1 MDIREF
7 KAGDVVRHFKRET
20 TDDPDKYLYMIIGPA
35 THTETGE
42 ELMIYQALY
51 DDYDFYARPYD
62 MFMSEV
68 DREKYPDIKDYLC
81 LKAEDFGPD
90 DIPAKGS
97 GDPGFTFK
105 HGFDLDY
112 PPYSYRQDDG
122 TVGGFDVELAQAV
135 CEYMGWGYE
144 PVPFN

>member
-68 DREKYPDIKDYLC
+68 DNKDPLW
-81 LKAEDFGPD
+81 KAGLFLFLFFFVFSVPHHVDRI
-90 DIPAKGS
+90 IP
-97 GDPGFTFK
+97 F
-105 HGFDLDY
+105 
-112 PPYSYRQDDG
+112 RIQ
-122 TVGGFDVELAQAV
+122 
-135 CEYMGWGYE
+135 
-144 PVPFN
+144 